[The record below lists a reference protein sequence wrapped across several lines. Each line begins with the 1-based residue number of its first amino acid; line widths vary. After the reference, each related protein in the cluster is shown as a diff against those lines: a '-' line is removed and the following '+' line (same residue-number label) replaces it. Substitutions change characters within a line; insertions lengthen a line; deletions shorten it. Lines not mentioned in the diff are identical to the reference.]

1 MNTIQRLLSNTF
13 LAFASSVLVKA
24 GNALLFILIGRQLGP
39 AASGSFSLATTY
51 FTFVFGLSALGLHE
65 IMVREVPAR
74 REESGRYLVN
84 YGILRVVLSLVIYGL
99 LVLGLWLLSPY
110 SATTTQV
117 ILILSLAAVPEAA
130 FSMSQSLFE
139 AHERLLTPLAAA
151 TVSTAIKLAAGFW
164 LLSAG
169 ADVVQIAWAV
179 PLASLLGVG
188 VFAVGLARLFR
199 QAGPQLP
206 ARLDPAF
213 LRHHLGYMPS
223 FFIIQ
228 LFSLLD
234 YQADILLISLML
246 SENEVG
252 LYAAAQTIL
261 LGFNLMPV
269 AVRTALYPVMS
280 RYYYQA
286 PDKLTVLNDKISR
299 YLLAAILPVA
309 TGVTLLAGPII
320 ALVYGPSFA
329 PAAPVLAVSIWAIVF
344 LFLNVPHSRLA
355 LIYNRQRDAAI
366 LLSITTGLNL
376 VLNLVLIPRAGIL
389 GAAVARLL
397 SSLALFLVFYVYA
410 QTRLTRVSLLASP
423 VRPLLATAAMTAA
436 VWPLR
441 GQPLAIPIAA
451 GVLVYVAAALLLDL
465 VPKDDRV
472 YWREVLR
479 RR

>member
-1 MNTIQRLLSNTF
+1 M
-13 LAFASSVLVKA
+13 
-24 GNALLFILIGRQLGP
+24 
-39 AASGSFSLATTY
+39 
-51 FTFVFGLSALGLHE
+51 
-65 IMVREVPAR
+65 
-74 REESGRYLVN
+74 
-84 YGILRVVLSLVIYGL
+84 
-99 LVLGLWLLSPY
+99 
-110 SATTTQV
+110 
-117 ILILSLAAVPEAA
+117 
-130 FSMSQSLFE
+130 
-139 AHERLLTPLAAA
+139 AA
-151 TVSTAIKLAAGFW
+151 TVSTVVKLAAGFW
-164 LLSAG
+164 LLRAG
-169 ADVVQIAWAV
+169 ADVVQIAWVV
-179 PLASLLGVG
+179 PLASVLGVV

-199 QAGPQLP
+199 RAGPQLP

-246 SENEVG
+246 SENDVG

-286 PDKLTVLNDKISR
+286 PDKLAVLNDKISR

-329 PAAPVLAVSIWAIVF
+329 AAAPVLAVSIWAIVF

-376 VLNLVLIPRAGIL
+376 ALNLVLIPRAGIL

-423 VRPLLATAAMTAA
+423 IRPLLATAAMAAA

-441 GQPLAIPIAA
+441 DQPLAIPIAA
-451 GVLVYVAAALLLDL
+451 GVLVYAAAALLLDL